1 MCAGLQLKAAL
12 PCSPGVILP
21 KYQGSM
27 GLNPFST
34 LSLLSRCWVHHV
46 LEVLLGS
53 RGSLVLVLENFSE
66 FLLLNFISISSM
78 SCTEPRRFQSV
89 FFPQSR
95 ALNHLFTNMSISGK
109 ALFQSWHLDVNKGSE
124 RDCRWNT
131 LNLLDKAKFL
141 KVCRWLVALWKAGSF
156 LPPTVYNC
164 RQNHLNAAAW
174 PPAPPDSQI
183 PLKPW
188 PLLLSVYVKIN
199 SAQHLLSC
207 TSDLPQ
213 APVVIIPLGF
223 QNCFP
228 IIHNFLYSHC

>member
-1 MCAGLQLKAAL
+1 ML
-12 PCSPGVILP
+12 PYSPGVILP
-21 KYQGSM
+21 KYQGSTSQ
-27 GLNPFST
+27 NPFST
-34 LSLLSRCWVHHV
+34 RSLLSSCWVHHV
-46 LEVLLGS
+46 LEVLFGS
-53 RGSLVLVLENFSE
+53 RGSLVLILENFSE
-66 FLLLNFISISSM
+66 FLLLNFISLSSM
-78 SCTEPRRFQSV
+78 SRTEPHRFHSG
-89 FFPQSR
+89 FCSPNR
-95 ALNHLFTNMSISGK
+95 ALNHLLTNMAISGK
-109 ALFQSWHLDVNKGSE
+109 AFFQSWHSDVNKASE

-131 LNLLDKAKFL
+131 LNLLDKSIFL
-141 KVCRWLVALWKAGSF
+141 KACRWLVALWNAGSF

-199 SAQHLLSC
+199 SAQHSLSC

-213 APVVIIPLGF
+213 VLVVIISLGF